1 MVNRLPIPAGEM
13 TLSRLA
19 HDGCI
24 EIRGEKQH
32 TEARLTPA
40 GLKAMR
46 SPIESHPPA
55 CRAGA
60 EGDEVSDRLLEAV
73 LICVAF
79 AIVTVVVRFLSGETD
94 RLSRIF
100 AIGLWA
106 ISSAGA
112 VAIMRK
118 APR

>member
-1 MVNRLPIPAGEM
+1 MMVA
-13 TLSRLA
+13 SRYEVRSNILKLDS
-19 HDGCI
+19 HR
-24 EIRGEKQH
+24 RGL
-32 TEARLTPA
+32 RRY
-40 GLKAMR
+40 GR
-46 SPIESHPPA
+46 RFESHPPA